1 MGADI
6 LCFRDEEK
14 EAEREQMA
22 KPRLSGGF
30 ELLATEYSR
39 NFHVVLPSKVCNK
52 PRAHLPSGMPQ
63 CVHLCRTWA
72 PSLYELPLF
81 HNKTAEIETCPE
93 PRNLGRY
100 NKVNVICETRSL
112 SETCVLCQG

>member
-6 LCFRDEEK
+6 LCFHDEEK

-52 PRAHLPSGMPQ
+52 PRVSALCLLGCHSL
-63 CVHLCRTWA
+63 HLCRTWA
-72 PSLYELPLF
+72 LSLPELP
-81 HNKTAEIETCPE
+81 P
-93 PRNLGRY
+93 LGHCDTTVDTEDLERD
-100 NKVNVICETRSL
+100 EEQMDLT
-112 SETCVLCQG
+112 